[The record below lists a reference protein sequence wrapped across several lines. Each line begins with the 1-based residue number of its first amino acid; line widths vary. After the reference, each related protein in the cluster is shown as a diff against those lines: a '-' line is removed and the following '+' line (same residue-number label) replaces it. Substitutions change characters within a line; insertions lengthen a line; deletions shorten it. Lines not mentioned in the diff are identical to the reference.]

1 MADVNP
7 DVKGGA
13 GLDVSDFRDEV
24 HTEADAVF
32 VGKQGERG
40 KQRERSV
47 KVAKDH
53 GNAVW
58 VR

>member
-1 MADVNP
+1 MADEDP

-24 HTEADAVF
+24 HPEADAVF

-40 KQRERSV
+40 EQRERGAE
-47 KVAKDH
+47 VAEDH
-53 GNAVW
+53 GEEL
-58 VR
+58 